1 MDIISLKLICPMK
14 SLGNILKVAREK
26 KEMILRKV
34 SAEVD
39 IDQSLISKF
48 EKNERKP
55 TKEQL
60 IRLAKFYNLSE
71 QELIINWYSEKIA
84 EELKYTQRTAEI
96 LRVAEEKINYYKSQ
110 ENGK

>member
-1 MDIISLKLICPMK
+1 MKTLGETLKE
-14 SLGNILKVAREK
+14 ARDK
-26 KEMILRKV
+26 ADLILRKV

-60 IRLAKFYNLSE
+60 KRLADFYNLPHE
-71 QELIINWYSEKIA
+71 DLIISWYSDKIA
-84 EELKYTQRTAEI
+84 EDLKYTESTTEI
-96 LRVAEEKINYYKSQ
+96 LKVAEEKINYYKAQ
-110 ENGK
+110 GNGK

>member
-1 MDIISLKLICPMK
+1 MK
-14 SLGNILKVAREK
+14 SLGNILKIAREE

-34 SAEVD
+34 SAEDD

-84 EELKYTQRTAEI
+84 EDLKYTQATTEI

>member
-1 MDIISLKLICPMK
+1 MRTLGETLKK
-14 SLGNILKVAREK
+14 ARDK
-26 KEMILRKV
+26 TKLILRKV

-60 IRLAKFYNLSE
+60 VRLAKFYGLSE
-71 QELIINWYSEKIA
+71 SELVINWYSQKIA
-84 EELKYTQRTAEI
+84 EELKYTESTSKI
-96 LRVAEEKINYYKSQ
+96 LKAAEEKINYYKAQ

>member
-1 MDIISLKLICPMK
+1 MKTLGDTLKC
-14 SLGNILKVAREK
+14 AREEK
-26 KEMILRKV
+26 DLILRKV
-34 SAEVD
+34 AAEVD

-60 IRLAKFYNLSE
+60 IRLAKFYLLPE

-84 EELKYTQRTAEI
+84 ADLKYTQGTTEI

>member
-1 MDIISLKLICPMK
+1 MK
-14 SLGNILKVAREK
+14 SLGNILKVARVEK
-26 KEMILRKV
+26 VMILRKV

-84 EELKYTQRTAEI
+84 EDLKYTQATTEI